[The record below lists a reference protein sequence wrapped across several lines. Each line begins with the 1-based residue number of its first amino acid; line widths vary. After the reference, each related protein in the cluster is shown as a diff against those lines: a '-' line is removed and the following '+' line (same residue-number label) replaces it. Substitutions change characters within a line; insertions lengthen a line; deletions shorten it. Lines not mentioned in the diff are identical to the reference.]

1 MSYYTG
7 CTVSFE
13 WRIGTKMRCKGA
25 SAHPPRIRRQTS
37 MKFKLVCVGFGGRA
51 SHVPGAGA
59 HKANEA
65 GLQAWNQKALRLS

>member
-25 SAHPPRIRRQTS
+25 SAHPPPNPTANVYEIQACLCRIRGTRFACS
-37 MKFKLVCVGFGGRA
+37 WRRC
-51 SHVPGAGA
+51 P
-59 HKANEA
+59 
-65 GLQAWNQKALRLS
+65 